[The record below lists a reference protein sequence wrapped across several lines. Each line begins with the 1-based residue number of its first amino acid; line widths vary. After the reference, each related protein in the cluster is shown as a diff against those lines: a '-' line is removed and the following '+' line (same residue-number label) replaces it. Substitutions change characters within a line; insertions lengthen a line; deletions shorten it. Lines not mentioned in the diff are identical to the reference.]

1 MSMLTSRAYKVVLR
15 RTLVSHRGLA
25 TTTNTIVPPS
35 TTSSTD
41 SSSSSSS
48 SSNQPASTATA
59 STPSTKTAT
68 DKKKKKH
75 IVFGNRG
82 PSLQDFLNSSTGSP
96 SKSNSHLTP
105 ESTTPLDIPYLSMKG
120 RQLGQG
126 SKYFVEVYGCQM
138 NVNDTEILMAI
149 MNGAGYTKADDHED
163 ADIVFLVTCAIREN
177 AETRIWNRLADLKR
191 RKLGPLKDRAPLV
204 GVLGCMAERL
214 KDKLLD
220 SDKMVDLVCGPDAY
234 RSIPHLLSISETTR
248 QGVANVML
256 SADETYAD
264 IVPLRIS
271 PESFSAHL
279 SIMRGCN
286 NMCSFCVVPFTRG
299 NERSRDVE
307 SILREVRQLSDQGV
321 KDLTLL
327 GQNVNSYRDT
337 SKDGVELSEG
347 VGAELS
353 NPGFNTIYKR
363 KDGGMR
369 FTELLDKVSLID
381 PEMRIRF
388 TSPHPKDFPTAL
400 LHLMASRPNICSQ
413 IHMPAQSGSTTVLSK
428 MRRGYSREAYFE
440 LVDNIRTIVP
450 GVALSSDF
458 ITGFCGETEED
469 HKDTMDLMRRVEY
482 EMAYMFMYSRREGTH
497 AGRRLQDDVPE
508 DVKLRRLQDIIGIFH
523 KGAEN
528 RFRARVGLPA
538 GECVLVEGRSRRD
551 KNRWVGRADGGFKIV
566 FDDDLILP
574 SIESSLTAGAAAG
587 GSEKGRVQIKLG
599 DYVQVVTTSA
609 TSTSFQGKAVARTS
623 LTEFSRFQSLLNQ
636 GSVGRVSSPLG
647 LGVSVPPVASQLGLG
662 GHSILNISP

>member
-1 MSMLTSRAYKVVLR
+1 MRLHLSLLAASARASRQST
-15 RTLVSHRGLA
+15 RTAAASGARALA
-25 TTTNTIVPPS
+25 TTTNTVPPVTS
-35 TTSSTD
+35 ASKPTDTSKNAATTSGD
-41 SSSSSSS
+41 
-48 SSNQPASTATA
+48 
-59 STPSTKTAT
+59 TKTPQ
-68 DKKKKKH
+68 KKQH
-75 IVFGNRG
+75 LIFGNRG
-82 PSLQDFLNSSTGSP
+82 PSLQDFLNSSA
-96 SKSNSHLTP
+96 SKADDPKTLAEVTP
-105 ESTTPLDIPYLSMKG
+105 DNVPYLSVKG
-120 RQLGQG
+120 PKLGAG
-126 SKYFVEVYGCQM
+126 AKYFVEVYGCQM

-149 MNGAGYTKADDHED
+149 MNGAGYVKAED
-163 ADIVFLVTCAIREN
+163 QSEADIVFLVTCAIREN
-177 AETRIWNRLADLKR
+177 AESRIWNRLADLKR
-191 RKLGPLKDRAPLV
+191 KKLGSMKERAPLV

-264 IVPLRIS
+264 IVPVRIS

-286 NMCSFCVVPFTRG
+286 NMCAFCVVPFTRG
-299 NERSRDVE
+299 NERSRAVD
-307 SILREVRQLSDQGV
+307 SILQEVRQLSDQGIKEV
-321 KDLTLL
+321 TLL

-337 SKDGVELSEG
+337 SEDGIQRSAG
-347 VGAELS
+347 IGAELS

-369 FTELLDKVSLID
+369 FTELLDRVSLID

-413 IHMPAQSGSTTVLSK
+413 IHMPAQSGSTAVLSR

-440 LVDNIRTIVP
+440 LVDTMRSIVP

-458 ITGFCGETEED
+458 ITGFCGETESD
-469 HKDTMDLMRRVEY
+469 HEDTMDLMRRVEY

-508 DVKLRRLQDIIGIFH
+508 DVKLRRLQDIIKIFH

-528 RFRARVGLPA
+528 RFGARVGQPA
-538 GECVLVEGRSRRD
+538 GECVLVEGRSKRD
-551 KNRWVGRADGGFKIV
+551 KSRWIGRADGGFKIV
-566 FDDDLILP
+566 FDDDLILS
-574 SIESSLTAGAAAG
+574 SIESSATAALSGTAG
-587 GSEKGRVQIKLG
+587 RVPIKLG

-609 TSTSFQGKAVARTS
+609 TSTSFQGKALARTT
-623 LTEFSRFQSLLNQ
+623 LGEFSRYQSRLAAGQPAL
-636 GSVGRVSSPLG
+636 SFRPVSAPSSPLISNVG
-647 LGVSVPPVASQLGLG
+647 LGSVEMQS
-662 GHSILNISP
+662 

>member
-1 MSMLTSRAYKVVLR
+1 MRVTVNIAPLCRRNLVVTRTTKAAFQQRA
-15 RTLVSHRGLA
+15 LA
-25 TTTNTIVPPS
+25 TTTS
-35 TTSSTD
+35 TLPT
-41 SSSSSSS
+41 
-48 SSNQPASTATA
+48 
-59 STPSTKTAT
+59 STPEGSKEA
-68 DKKKKKH
+68 KPVQKKKH
-75 IVFGNRG
+75 LVFGNRG
-82 PSLQDFLNSSTGSP
+82 PSLQDFL
-96 SKSNSHLTP
+96 SKSNLKENDP
-105 ESTTPLDIPYLSMKG
+105 KLANAVAEDVPYLSVKG
-120 RQLGQG
+120 RKLGAG
-126 SKYFVEVYGCQM
+126 AKYFVEVYGCQM
-138 NVNDTEILMAI
+138 NVNDTEILMSI
-149 MNGAGYTKADDHED
+149 MNGAGYTKADDQGD

-177 AETRIWNRLADLKR
+177 AETRIWNRLAELKR
-191 RKLGPLKDRAPLV
+191 KKMRPQKDRAPLV

-264 IVPLRIS
+264 IVPMRIA
-271 PESFSAHL
+271 PDSFSAHL

-299 NERSRDVE
+299 NERSRAVD
-307 SILREVRQLSDQGV
+307 SILQEVKQLSDQGIKEV
-321 KDLTLL
+321 TLL

-337 SKDGVELSEG
+337 SEDGVQLAAG

-369 FTELLDKVSLID
+369 FTELLDKVSLVD

-400 LHLMASRPNICSQ
+400 LHLMAARPNICSQ
-413 IHMPAQSGSTTVLSK
+413 IHMPAQSGSTAVLSK

-440 LVDNIRTIVP
+440 LVDNIRSIVP

-458 ITGFCGETEED
+458 ITGFCGETEDD

-508 DVKLRRLQDIIGIFH
+508 DVKLRRLQDIIQIFH

-528 RFRARVGLPA
+528 RFSARVGNPA
-538 GECVLVEGRSRRD
+538 GECVLVEGRSKRD

-566 FDDDLILP
+566 FDDDLVLP
-574 SIESSLTAGAAAG
+574 TIKSSLTTPSTRGTAGKV
-587 GSEKGRVQIKLG
+587 SIKLG
-599 DYVQVVTTSA
+599 DYVQVVTSSA
-609 TSTSFQGKAVARTS
+609 TSTSFQGKAIARTT
-623 LTEFSRFQSLLNQ
+623 LTEFSRYQSQLQ
-636 GSVGRVSSPLG
+636 GGRPWAGLSSSSMPMVSNVG
-647 LGVSVPPVASQLGLG
+647 LGAARAQA
-662 GHSILNISP
+662 

>member
-1 MSMLTSRAYKVVLR
+1 MRRQLSLLATSVRVSTSSVRSFATGT
-15 RTLVSHRGLA
+15 RTLA
-25 TTTNTIVPPS
+25 TTTNSIPS
-35 TTSSTD
+35 SSPNSTPAGESKDTAAASSD
-41 SSSSSSS
+41 SSK
-48 SSNQPASTATA
+48 NL
-59 STPSTKTAT
+59 
-68 DKKKKKH
+68 KKKQH
-75 IVFGNRG
+75 LVFGNRG
-82 PSLQDFLNSSTGSP
+82 PSLQDFLNSSAHKSHDP
-96 SKSNSHLTP
+96 SSVAEVTP
-105 ESTTPLDIPYLSMKG
+105 ENVPYLSVQG
-120 RQLGQG
+120 RKLGAG
-126 SKYFVEVYGCQM
+126 AKYFVEVYGCQM
-138 NVNDTEILMAI
+138 NVNDTEILMSI
-149 MNGAGYTKADDHED
+149 MNGAGYVRAEDQED
-163 ADIVFLVTCAIREN
+163 ADIVFMVTCAIREN
-177 AETRIWNRLADLKR
+177 AESRIWNRLADLKR
-191 RKLGPLKDRAPLV
+191 KKLGPMKDRAPLV

-234 RSIPHLLSISETTR
+234 RSIPHLLSISEKTR

-264 IVPLRIS
+264 IVPVRIA

-299 NERSRDVE
+299 NERSRAVD
-307 SILREVRQLSDQGV
+307 SILQEVRQLSDQGIKEV
-321 KDLTLL
+321 TLL

-337 SKDGVELSEG
+337 SQDGLQQTAG
-347 VGAELS
+347 IGAELS

-369 FTELLDKVSLID
+369 FTELLDRVSLID

-440 LVDNIRTIVP
+440 LVDTMRSIVP

-458 ITGFCGETEED
+458 ITGFCGETEAD
-469 HKDTMDLMRRVEY
+469 HEDTMDLMRRVEY

-497 AGRRLQDDVPE
+497 AGRRLQDDVPA
-508 DVKLRRLQDIIGIFH
+508 DVKLRRLQDIIQIFH

-528 RFRARVGLPA
+528 QFRARVGQPA

-551 KNRWVGRADGGFKIV
+551 KRRWIGRADGGFKIV
-566 FDDDLILP
+566 FDDDLVLP
-574 SIESSLTAGAAAG
+574 SIETSSAATTTPSTTAG
-587 GSEKGRVQIKLG
+587 RVPIKLG
-599 DYVQVVTTSA
+599 DYVHVITTSA
-609 TSTSFQGKAVARTS
+609 TSTSFQGKALARTT
-623 LTEFSRFQSLLNQ
+623 LGEFSRYQSRFLVGQ
-636 GSVGRVSSPLG
+636 SAPGFVSVSATTSPLVANVG
-647 LGVSVPPVASQLGLG
+647 LGAAEMRS
-662 GHSILNISP
+662 

>member
-1 MSMLTSRAYKVVLR
+1 MLTTRACRLVLR

-25 TTTNTIVPPS
+25 TTTNTIVPPPSS
-35 TTSSTD
+35 TSTTD
-41 SSSSSSS
+41 SSSSSTNTN
-48 SSNQPASTATA
+48 NQSASTTTSA
-59 STPSTKTAT
+59 STSTKTTAT

-82 PSLQDFLNSSTGSP
+82 PSLQDFLNSTTTSP
-96 SKSNSHLTP
+96 SSKPALDPTT
-105 ESTTPLDIPYLSMKG
+105 TTPLDIPYLSMKG

-191 RKLGPLKDRAPLV
+191 KKLGPLKDRAPLV

-264 IVPLRIS
+264 IVPLRIA

-307 SILREVRQLSDQGV
+307 SILKEVKQLSDQGV

-353 NPGFNTIYKR
+353 NSGFNTIYKR

-574 SIESSLTAGAAAG
+574 SIESSLTSG
-587 GSEKGRVQIKLG
+587 GVNNGGGEKGRVQIKLG

-636 GSVGRVSSPLG
+636 GSVVGRMSSG
-647 LGVSVPPVASQLGLG
+647 LGVAVPPVASQLGLG
-662 GHSILNISP
+662 GHATLNISP

>member
-1 MSMLTSRAYKVVLR
+1 
-15 RTLVSHRGLA
+15 
-25 TTTNTIVPPS
+25 
-35 TTSSTD
+35 
-41 SSSSSSS
+41 
-48 SSNQPASTATA
+48 
-59 STPSTKTAT
+59 
-68 DKKKKKH
+68 
-75 IVFGNRG
+75 
-82 PSLQDFLNSSTGSP
+82 
-96 SKSNSHLTP
+96 
-105 ESTTPLDIPYLSMKG
+105 
-120 RQLGQG
+120 
-126 SKYFVEVYGCQM
+126 
-138 NVNDTEILMAI
+138 
-149 MNGAGYTKADDHED
+149 
-163 ADIVFLVTCAIREN
+163 
-177 AETRIWNRLADLKR
+177 
-191 RKLGPLKDRAPLV
+191 
-204 GVLGCMAERL
+204 MAERL

-264 IVPLRIS
+264 IVPLRIA

-307 SILREVRQLSDQGV
+307 SILKEVKQLSDQGV

-413 IHMPAQSGSTTVLSK
+413 IHMPAQSGSTNVLSK

-458 ITGFCGETEED
+458 ITGFCGETDED

-528 RFRARVGLPA
+528 RFRARVGHPA
-538 GECVLVEGRSRRD
+538 GECVLVEGRSRRN

-574 SIESSLTAGAAAG
+574 SIESSLTSG
-587 GSEKGRVQIKLG
+587 GVGGGEKGRVQIKLG

-636 GSVGRVSSPLG
+636 GSVGRMSSG
-647 LGVSVPPVASQLGLG
+647 LGVAVPPVASQLGLG
-662 GHSILNISP
+662 GHATLNISS

>member
-1 MSMLTSRAYKVVLR
+1 MPPHLSLLATATRASRSVANKASQGVR
-15 RTLVSHRGLA
+15 ALA
-25 TTTNTIVPPS
+25 TTTNILPS
-35 TTSSTD
+35 TPTPGKKQTTEAGQD
-41 SSSSSSS
+41 T
-48 SSNQPASTATA
+48 NNATA
-59 STPSTKTAT
+59 PSTSNTEKSS
-68 DKKKKKH
+68 KKSKH
-75 IVFGNRG
+75 LIFGNRG
-82 PSLQDFLNSSTGSP
+82 PSLQDFLSSSAIKTNDPIDP
-96 SKSNSHLTP
+96 SA
-105 ESTTPLDIPYLSMKG
+105 TTLDNVPYLSVKG
-120 RQLGQG
+120 RKLGAG
-126 SKYFVEVYGCQM
+126 AKYFVEVYGCQM
-138 NVNDTEILMAI
+138 NVNDTEILMSI
-149 MNGAGYTKADDHED
+149 MNSAGYVKANDQDE

-177 AETRIWNRLADLKR
+177 AEARIWNRLSDLKR
-191 RKLGPLKDRAPLV
+191 KKLGPKKNRAPLV

-234 RSIPHLLSISETTR
+234 RSIPHLLSISENTR

-264 IVPLRIS
+264 VVPVRID
-271 PESFSAHL
+271 PESFTAHL

-299 NERSRDVE
+299 NERSRPVE
-307 SILREVRQLSDQGV
+307 SLLQEVQQLSDQGIKEV
-321 KDLTLL
+321 ILL

-337 SKDGVELSEG
+337 SQDGVQLSAG

-353 NPGFNTIYKR
+353 NSGFNTIYKR

-369 FTELLDKVSLID
+369 FTELLDRVSLID

-388 TSPHPKDFPTAL
+388 TSPHPKDFPTPL

-413 IHMPAQSGSTTVLSK
+413 IHMPAQSGSTTVLSR

-440 LVDNIRTIVP
+440 LVDTIRSIVP

-458 ITGFCGETEED
+458 ITGFCGETEQDHED
-469 HKDTMDLMRRVEY
+469 TVDLMKRVEY

-508 DVKLRRLQDIIGIFH
+508 DVKLRRLQDIIQIFH

-528 RFRARVGLPA
+528 RFGARVGQPA

-551 KNRWVGRADGGFKIV
+551 KNRWVGRADGGFKVV
-566 FDDDLILP
+566 FDDDMILP
-574 SIESSLTAGAAAG
+574 TIESSLTSTTSHSGTA
-587 GSEKGRVQIKLG
+587 GRVPIKLG

-609 TSTSFQGKAVARTS
+609 TSTSFQGKALARTTLGEYS
-623 LTEFSRFQSLLNQ
+623 RYQSKFLVGQSEFGHRTTSHTT
-636 GSVGRVSSPLG
+636 SPVIAGIG
-647 LGVSVPPVASQLGLG
+647 LGSSDIR
-662 GHSILNISP
+662 S

>member
-1 MSMLTSRAYKVVLR
+1 MSARTMSARLARRATR
-15 RTLVSHRGLA
+15 RTCTPALPALPPRTVSSSSSPWTIVRTLA
-25 TTTNTIVPPS
+25 TTTNTVPPLPES
-35 TTSSTD
+35 KDGKPSAETTKTSSTK
-41 SSSSSSS
+41 
-48 SSNQPASTATA
+48 N
-59 STPSTKTAT
+59 
-68 DKKKKKH
+68 KKKH
-75 IVFGNRG
+75 LIFGNRG
-82 PSLQDFLNSSTGSP
+82 PSLQDFLNNSTIQGADSKTALAVESP
-96 SKSNSHLTP
+96 
-105 ESTTPLDIPYLSMKG
+105 EDIPYLSVKG
-120 RQLGQG
+120 RKLGAG
-126 SKYFVEVYGCQM
+126 AKYFVEVYGCQM

-149 MNGAGYTKADDHED
+149 MNGAGYTKADDQSE

-177 AETRIWNRLADLKR
+177 AESRIWNRLADLKR
-191 RKLGPLKDRAPLV
+191 KRLGSLKEKAPLV

-264 IVPLRIS
+264 IVPVRIA

-299 NERSRDVE
+299 NERSRAVE
-307 SILREVRQLSDQGV
+307 SILQEVRQLSDKGIKEV
-321 KDLTLL
+321 TLL

-337 SKDGVELSEG
+337 SEDGVQLSAG

-353 NPGFNTIYKR
+353 NSGFNTIYKR

-369 FTELLDKVSLID
+369 FTELLDRVSLID

-413 IHMPAQSGSTTVLSK
+413 IHMPAQSGSTAVLSK

-440 LVDNIRTIVP
+440 LVDSIRSIVP

-458 ITGFCGETEED
+458 ITGFCGETEAD
-469 HKDTMDLMRRVEY
+469 HEDTMDLMRRVEY

-508 DVKLRRLQDIIGIFH
+508 DVKLRRLQDIIQIFH

-528 RFRARVGLPA
+528 RFRARIGQPA
-538 GECVLVEGRSRRD
+538 GECVLVEGRSKRD
-551 KNRWVGRADGGFKIV
+551 KNRWVGRADGGFKVV

-574 SIESSLTAGAAAG
+574 SIESSFNSSTSMNSTAG
-587 GSEKGRVQIKLG
+587 RVPIQLG
-599 DYVQVVTTSA
+599 DYVQVMTISA
-609 TSTSFQGKAVARTS
+609 TSTSFQGKAMARTS
-623 LTEFSRFQSLLNQ
+623 LSEFSRYHSMLMAGQ
-636 GSVGRVSSPLG
+636 GMSGFRANSAAASPVVAHLG
-647 LGVSVPPVASQLGLG
+647 LGSMEIQS
-662 GHSILNISP
+662 S

>member
-1 MSMLTSRAYKVVLR
+1 MQPPLFILTASARASSRASR
-15 RTLVSHRGLA
+15 RVAAATITSTRSLA
-25 TTTNTIVPPS
+25 TTTNITIPPAAKSSDPTLTKDSDSSIKTS
-35 TTSSTD
+35 TTST
-41 SSSSSSS
+41 
-48 SSNQPASTATA
+48 
-59 STPSTKTAT
+59 
-68 DKKKKKH
+68 KKKQH
-75 IVFGNRG
+75 LVFGNRG
-82 PSLQDFLNSSTGSP
+82 PSLQDFLNSSAIKAHDPTSTDL
-96 SKSNSHLTP
+96 SNAIP
-105 ESTTPLDIPYLSMKG
+105 VDVPYLSIKG
-120 RQLGQG
+120 RKLGAG
-126 SKYFVEVYGCQM
+126 AKYFVEVYGCQM
-138 NVNDTEILMAI
+138 NVNDTEILMSI
-149 MNGAGYTKADDHED
+149 MDSAGYVKAEEQGE

-177 AETRIWNRLADLKR
+177 AEARIWNRLSDLKR
-191 RKLGPLKDRAPLV
+191 KRLGVAKDRAPLV

-264 IVPLRIS
+264 IVPVRIA

-299 NERSRDVE
+299 NERSRVVD
-307 SILREVRQLSDQGV
+307 SILQEVRQLSDQGIKEV
-321 KDLTLL
+321 TLL
-327 GQNVNSYRDT
+327 GQNVNSYRDV
-337 SKDGVELSEG
+337 SKDGIEQSAGIG
-347 VGAELS
+347 VELS

-369 FTELLDKVSLID
+369 FTELLDRVSLVD

-413 IHMPAQSGSTTVLSK
+413 IHMPAQSGSTTVLSR

-440 LVDNIRTIVP
+440 LVDTIRSIVP

-458 ITGFCGETEED
+458 ITGFCGETEAD
-469 HKDTMDLMRRVEY
+469 HEDTMDLMKRVEY

-497 AGRRLQDDVPE
+497 AGRRLEDDVPE
-508 DVKLRRLQDIIGIFH
+508 NIKLKRLQDIIQIFH

-528 RFRARVGLPA
+528 RFRARVGQA
-538 GECVLVEGRSRRD
+538 GGECVLVEGRSKRD

-574 SIESSLTAGAAAG
+574 SIESSLKSSALQNTSA
-587 GSEKGRVQIKLG
+587 GRVPIKLG
-599 DYVQVVTTSA
+599 DYVQVATTSS
-609 TSTSFQGKAVARTS
+609 TSTSFQGKALARTTLS
-623 LTEFSRFQSLLNQ
+623 EFSLHQSRLRAEQ
-636 GSVGRVSSPLG
+636 TVSGFRATSTSVSPIVNRISL
-647 LGVSVPPVASQLGLG
+647 ASAQ
-662 GHSILNISP
+662 IQP

>member
-1 MSMLTSRAYKVVLR
+1 MPPSQLSLLVASARVSRNVTTRAAR
-15 RTLVSHRGLA
+15 SARTLA
-25 TTTNTIVPPS
+25 TTTNTLPPTPGS
-35 TTSSTD
+35 KNTGDSGEKVTD
-41 SSSSSSS
+41 PASSSKSSV
-48 SSNQPASTATA
+48 
-59 STPSTKTAT
+59 STKNQ
-68 DKKKKKH
+68 KKSQH
-75 IVFGNRG
+75 LIFGNRG
-82 PSLQDFLNSSTGSP
+82 PSLQDFLNSSAI
-96 SKSNSHLTP
+96 KSNDPKTLDNVTP
-105 ESTTPLDIPYLSMKG
+105 DNIPYLSVKG
-120 RQLGQG
+120 KKLGAG
-126 SKYFVEVYGCQM
+126 AKYFVEVYGCQM
-138 NVNDTEILMAI
+138 NVNDTEILMSI
-149 MNGAGYTKADDHED
+149 MNGAGYVKAEDQSD

-177 AETRIWNRLADLKR
+177 AEARIWNRLEDLKR
-191 RKLGPLKDRAPLV
+191 KRLGPLKNRAPLV

-264 IVPLRIS
+264 IVPVRIN

-299 NERSRDVE
+299 NERSRAVE
-307 SILREVRQLSDQGV
+307 SILQEVKQLSDQGIKEV
-321 KDLTLL
+321 TLL

-337 SKDGVELSEG
+337 SEDGAQLSSG

-369 FTELLDKVSLID
+369 FTELLDRVSLVD

-413 IHMPAQSGSTTVLSK
+413 IHMPAQSGSTTVLSR

-440 LVDNIRTIVP
+440 LVDTMRSIVP

-458 ITGFCGETEED
+458 ITGFCGETDAD
-469 HKDTMDLMRRVEY
+469 HEDTMDLMRRVEY

-508 DVKLRRLQDIIGIFH
+508 DVKLRRLQDIITIFH

-528 RFRARVGLPA
+528 RFRARVGQPA

-551 KNRWVGRADGGFKIV
+551 KNRWVGRADGGFKVV

-574 SIESSLTAGAAAG
+574 SIESSLKSSTTLNSTAG
-587 GSEKGRVQIKLG
+587 RVPIKLG
-599 DYVQVVTTSA
+599 DYVQVVTTSS
-609 TSTSFQGKAVARTS
+609 TSTSFQGKALARTS
-623 LTEFSRFQSLLNQ
+623 LSEFSQYQSKLSAGQPKL
-636 GSVGRVSSPLG
+636 GLFTSASPIVANLG
-647 LGVSVPPVASQLGLG
+647 LGSVEIQS
-662 GHSILNISP
+662 

>member
-1 MSMLTSRAYKVVLR
+1 MPPQLSFLVASARASRGAAIR
-15 RTLVSHRGLA
+15 ATRGVRALA
-25 TTTNTIVPPS
+25 TTTNTLPPTPGQQHTGDS
-35 TTSSTD
+35 KESVKDSATSPKG
-41 SSSSSSS
+41 
-48 SSNQPASTATA
+48 N
-59 STPSTKTAT
+59 TKSL
-68 DKKKKKH
+68 KKTQH
-75 IVFGNRG
+75 LVFGNRG
-82 PSLQDFLNSSTGSP
+82 PSLQDFLNSSTIKANNP
-96 SKSNSHLTP
+96 KDADVAT
-105 ESTTPLDIPYLSMKG
+105 LDNIPYLSVKG
-120 RQLGQG
+120 RKLGAG
-126 SKYFVEVYGCQM
+126 AKYFVEVYGCQM
-138 NVNDTEILMAI
+138 NVNDTEILMSI
-149 MNGAGYTKADDHED
+149 MNAAGYVKAED
-163 ADIVFLVTCAIREN
+163 QSEADIVFLVTCAIREN
-177 AETRIWNRLADLKR
+177 AEARIWNRLADLKR
-191 RKLGPLKDRAPLV
+191 KRLGPMKNRAPLV

-234 RSIPHLLSISETTR
+234 RSIPHLLSISENTR

-264 IVPLRIS
+264 IVPVRID

-299 NERSRDVE
+299 NERSRAVE
-307 SILREVRQLSDQGV
+307 SILQEVKQLSDQGIKEV
-321 KDLTLL
+321 TLL

-337 SKDGVELSEG
+337 SDDGVQLSSG

-369 FTELLDKVSLID
+369 FTELLDRVSLVD

-413 IHMPAQSGSTTVLSK
+413 IHMPAQSGSTAVLSR
-428 MRRGYSREAYFE
+428 MRRGYSRDAYFE
-440 LVDNIRTIVP
+440 LVDTIRSIVP

-458 ITGFCGETEED
+458 ITGFCGETEAD
-469 HKDTMDLMRRVEY
+469 HEDTMDLMRRVEY

-508 DVKLRRLQDIIGIFH
+508 DVKLRRLQDIIQIFH

-528 RFRARVGLPA
+528 RFGARVGQPA
-538 GECVLVEGRSRRD
+538 GECVLVEGRSKRD
-551 KNRWVGRADGGFKIV
+551 KNRWVGRADGGFKVV

-574 SIESSLTAGAAAG
+574 SIESSLTSSTTLDATA
-587 GSEKGRVQIKLG
+587 GRVPIKLG

-609 TSTSFQGKAVARTS
+609 TSTSFQGKALARTT
-623 LTEFSRFQSLLNQ
+623 LGEFSRYRSKLSAGQPELGL
-636 GSVGRVSSPLG
+636 RASSSTASPMVASLG
-647 LGVSVPPVASQLGLG
+647 LGSVEIQS
-662 GHSILNISP
+662 

>member
-1 MSMLTSRAYKVVLR
+1 MHPHKAFVAATAGVSRLAAGRAGTPLALR
-15 RTLVSHRGLA
+15 AQHARALA
-25 TTTNTIVPPS
+25 TTTNIIAPQAAGHNS
-35 TTSSTD
+35 QEDKAASGKDTSSGK
-41 SSSSSSS
+41 SPEGSALKSG
-48 SSNQPASTATA
+48 
-59 STPSTKTAT
+59 
-68 DKKKKKH
+68 KKKKQH
-75 IVFGNRG
+75 LIFGNRG
-82 PSLQDFLNSSTGSP
+82 PSLQDFLNGSATTQP
-96 SKSNSHLTP
+96 SDLKAGLANATA
-105 ESTTPLDIPYLSMKG
+105 EDVPYLSVKG
-120 RQLGQG
+120 RRLGAG
-126 SKYFVEVYGCQM
+126 AKYFVEVYGCQM

-149 MNGAGYTKADDHED
+149 MNGAGYTKAED
-163 ADIVFLVTCAIREN
+163 QAEADIVFLVTCAIREN

-191 RKLGPLKDRAPLV
+191 KKLGPAKGRAPLV

-234 RSIPHLLSISETTR
+234 RSIPHLLSISENTR

-264 IVPLRIS
+264 IVPMRIS

-299 NERSRDVE
+299 NERSRAID
-307 SILREVRQLSDQGV
+307 SILQEVKQLSDQGIKEV
-321 KDLTLL
+321 TLL

-337 SKDGVELSEG
+337 SEDGVQLSAG

-363 KDGGMR
+363 KDG
-369 FTELLDKVSLID
+369 
-381 PEMRIRF
+381 
-388 TSPHPKDFPTAL
+388 
-400 LHLMASRPNICSQ
+400 
-413 IHMPAQSGSTTVLSK
+413 AQSGSTAVLSK
-428 MRRGYSREAYFE
+428 MRRGYSRDAYFE
-440 LVDNIRTIVP
+440 LVDNIRSIVP

-458 ITGFCGETEED
+458 ITGFCGETEAD
-469 HKDTMDLMRRVEY
+469 HEDTMDLMRRVEY

-508 DVKLRRLQDIIGIFH
+508 DVKLRRLQEIIHIFH

-538 GECVLVEGRSRRD
+538 GECVLVEGRSKRD
-551 KNRWVGRADGGFKIV
+551 KSRWVGRADGGFKIV
-566 FDDDLILP
+566 FDDDMVLP
-574 SIESSLTAGAAAG
+574 SIETSLTSSAAMGTTA
-587 GSEKGRVQIKLG
+587 GRVPIKLG

-609 TSTSFQGKAVARTS
+609 TSTSFQGKALARTS
-623 LTEFSRFQSLLNQ
+623 LTEFSRYQSTLM
-636 GSVGRVSSPLG
+636 GGASMLG
-647 LGVSVPPVASQLGLG
+647 LRAAASASVPPVSNHGLG
-662 GHSILNISP
+662 SMEAHS

>member
-1 MSMLTSRAYKVVLR
+1 
-15 RTLVSHRGLA
+15 
-25 TTTNTIVPPS
+25 
-35 TTSSTD
+35 
-41 SSSSSSS
+41 
-48 SSNQPASTATA
+48 
-59 STPSTKTAT
+59 
-68 DKKKKKH
+68 
-75 IVFGNRG
+75 
-82 PSLQDFLNSSTGSP
+82 
-96 SKSNSHLTP
+96 
-105 ESTTPLDIPYLSMKG
+105 
-120 RQLGQG
+120 
-126 SKYFVEVYGCQM
+126 
-138 NVNDTEILMAI
+138 
-149 MNGAGYTKADDHED
+149 
-163 ADIVFLVTCAIREN
+163 
-177 AETRIWNRLADLKR
+177 
-191 RKLGPLKDRAPLV
+191 
-204 GVLGCMAERL
+204 MAERL

-307 SILREVRQLSDQGV
+307 SILKEVRQLSEQGV

-327 GQNVNSYRDT
+327 GQNVNSFRDT
-337 SKDGVELSEG
+337 SKDGVELSGG

-413 IHMPAQSGSTTVLSK
+413 IHMPAQSGSTAVLSK

-440 LVDNIRTIVP
+440 LVDNIRSIVP

-551 KNRWVGRADGGFKIV
+551 KSRWVGRADGGFKIV
-566 FDDDLILP
+566 FDDDLVLP
-574 SIESSLTAGAAAG
+574 SIESSLTNNSGGAGSGVG
-587 GSEKGRVQIKLG
+587 GEKGKVQIKLG

-636 GSVGRVSSPLG
+636 GSVGRLSTTT
-647 LGVSVPPVASQLGLG
+647 GVNIPPVASQLGLG
-662 GHSILNISP
+662 GHASLNISP

>member
-1 MSMLTSRAYKVVLR
+1 MALFASLARPARATLLSTSRLYPRAAFA
-15 RTLVSHRGLA
+15 SLA
-25 TTTNTIVPPS
+25 HAPPTIPAKDAPTTTTE
-35 TTSSTD
+35 
-41 SSSSSSS
+41 
-48 SSNQPASTATA
+48 
-59 STPSTKTAT
+59 STPKATKST
-68 DKKKKKH
+68 KKKH

-82 PSLQDFLNSSTGSP
+82 PSLQDFLNSTTTQP
-96 SKSNSHLTP
+96 S
-105 ESTTPLDIPYLSMKG
+105 TPLDPTKTMPDNIPYLSVQG
-120 RQLGQG
+120 RKLGAG
-126 SKYFVEVYGCQM
+126 AKYFVEVYGCQM
-138 NVNDTEILMAI
+138 NFNDTEILMAI
-149 MNGAGYTKADDHED
+149 MNGAGYTKADDQSE

-191 RKLGPLKDRAPLV
+191 KKLGPQKDRAPLV

-264 IVPLRIS
+264 IVPMRIA

-299 NERSRDVE
+299 NERSRAID
-307 SILREVRQLSDQGV
+307 SILTEVKQLSDAGIKEV
-321 KDLTLL
+321 TLL

-337 SKDGVELSEG
+337 SGDGVQLAAG

-369 FTELLDKVSLID
+369 FTELLDHVSQVD

-400 LHLMASRPNICSQ
+400 LHLMAERPNICSQ
-413 IHMPAQSGSTTVLSK
+413 IHMPAQSGSTAVLSR
-428 MRRGYSREAYFE
+428 MRRGYSRDAYFE
-440 LVDNIRTIVP
+440 LVDNIRSIVP

-458 ITGFCGETEED
+458 ITGFCGETEAD
-469 HKDTMDLMRRVEY
+469 HLDTMDLMRRVEY

-497 AGRRLQDDVPE
+497 AGRRLEDDVPE
-508 DVKLRRLQDIIGIFH
+508 DVKLRRLQDIIGVFH

-528 RFRARVGLPA
+528 QFRSRLGTPG
-538 GECVLVEGRSRRD
+538 GECVLVEGRSKRD
-551 KNRWVGRADGGFKIV
+551 KSRWVGRADGGYKII
-566 FDDDLILP
+566 FDDEMIQP
-574 SIESSLTAGAAAG
+574 SIAAALTSSDQSG
-587 GSEKGRVQIKLG
+587 TTGRVPIKLG
-599 DYVQVVTTSA
+599 DYVQVMTTSA
-609 TSTSFQGKAVARTS
+609 TSTSFQGKAIARTT
-623 LTEFSRFQSLLNQ
+623 LTEFSQHQSKLRAGIN
-636 GSVGRVSSPLG
+636 
-647 LGVSVPPVASQLGLG
+647 
-662 GHSILNISP
+662 

>member
-1 MSMLTSRAYKVVLR
+1 MPLLTALLRPARATVLR
-15 RTLVSHRGLA
+15 SARLYPRAAFASLVQDSPAITTPSKDTL
-25 TTTNTIVPPS
+25 PPTAS
-35 TTSSTD
+35 TTD
-41 SSSSSSS
+41 SST
-48 SSNQPASTATA
+48 ST
-59 STPSTKTAT
+59 TKS
-68 DKKKKKH
+68 KKNKKQH

-82 PSLQDFLNSSTGSP
+82 PSLQDFLNSTNG
-96 SKSNSHLTP
+96 TP
-105 ESTTPLDIPYLSMKG
+105 QTTVPLDPSTTTPDNIPYLSVQG
-120 RQLGQG
+120 RKLGAG
-126 SKYFVEVYGCQM
+126 AKYFVEVYGCQM

-149 MNGAGYTKADDHED
+149 MNGAGYTKAED
-163 ADIVFLVTCAIREN
+163 QEEADIVFLVTCAIREN

-191 RKLGPLKDRAPLV
+191 KKLGPLKDRAPLV

-264 IVPLRIS
+264 IVPMRIA

-299 NERSRDVE
+299 NERSRAID
-307 SILREVRQLSDQGV
+307 SILQEVKQLSDQGI

-337 SKDGVELSEG
+337 SGDGVQLAAG
-347 VGAELS
+347 IGAELS

-369 FTELLDKVSLID
+369 FTELLDHVSQID

-400 LHLMASRPNICSQ
+400 LHLMAERPNICSQ
-413 IHMPAQSGSTTVLSK
+413 IHMPAQSGSTAVLSK

-440 LVDNIRTIVP
+440 LVDNIRSIVP

-458 ITGFCGETEED
+458 ITGFCGETEAD
-469 HKDTMDLMRRVEY
+469 HLDTMDLMRRVEY

-508 DVKLRRLQDIIGIFH
+508 DVKLRRLQDIIGVFH

-528 RFRARVGLPA
+528 RFQARIGSPS
-538 GECVLVEGRSRRD
+538 GECVLVEGRSKRD
-551 KNRWVGRADGGFKIV
+551 KNRWVGRADGGFKII
-566 FDDDLILP
+566 FDDDLIQP
-574 SIESSLTAGAAAG
+574 SIASALTSSSTSETAG
-587 GSEKGRVQIKLG
+587 RVPIKLG
-599 DYVQVVTTSA
+599 DYVQVMTTAS
-609 TSTSFQGKAVARTS
+609 TSTSFQGKAIARTT
-623 LTEFSRFQSLLNQ
+623 LTEFSRYQNKL
-636 GSVGRVSSPLG
+636 RT
-647 LGVSVPPVASQLGLG
+647 
-662 GHSILNISP
+662 

>member
-1 MSMLTSRAYKVVLR
+1 MPPQLSLLVASLKASRGAAIR
-15 RTLVSHRGLA
+15 ATRGVRALA
-25 TTTNTIVPPS
+25 TTTNTLPPS
-35 TTSSTD
+35 PGQQHTSGSEEGGKN
-41 SSSSSSS
+41 S
-48 SSNQPASTATA
+48 AT
-59 STPSTKTAT
+59 PPKGNTKSP
-68 DKKKKKH
+68 KKTQH
-75 IVFGNRG
+75 LVFGNRG
-82 PSLQDFLNSSTGSP
+82 PSFQDFLNSSTIKANNP
-96 SKSNSHLTP
+96 KDANIATLD
-105 ESTTPLDIPYLSMKG
+105 DIPYLSVKG
-120 RQLGQG
+120 RKLGAG
-126 SKYFVEVYGCQM
+126 AKYFVEVYGCQM
-138 NVNDTEILMAI
+138 NVNDTEILMSI
-149 MNGAGYTKADDHED
+149 MNTAGYVKAED
-163 ADIVFLVTCAIREN
+163 KSEADIVFLVTCAIREN
-177 AETRIWNRLADLKR
+177 AEARIWNRLEDLKR
-191 RKLGPLKDRAPLV
+191 KRLGPLKNRAPLV

-214 KDKLLD
+214 KDRLLD

-234 RSIPHLLSISETTR
+234 RSIPHLLSISENTQ

-264 IVPLRIS
+264 IVPVRID
-271 PESFSAHL
+271 PDSFSAHL

-299 NERSRDVE
+299 NERSRAVE
-307 SILREVRQLSDQGV
+307 SILEEVKQLSDQGIKEV
-321 KDLTLL
+321 TLL

-337 SKDGVELSEG
+337 SEDGVQLSSG

-369 FTELLDKVSLID
+369 FTELLDRVSLVD

-413 IHMPAQSGSTTVLSK
+413 IHMPAQSGSTTVLSR
-428 MRRGYSREAYFE
+428 MRRGYSRDAYFE
-440 LVDNIRTIVP
+440 LVDTIRSIVP

-458 ITGFCGETEED
+458 ITGFCGETEAD
-469 HKDTMDLMRRVEY
+469 HEDTMDLMRRVEY

-508 DVKLRRLQDIIGIFH
+508 DVKLRRLQDIIQIFH

-528 RFRARVGLPA
+528 RFRARVGQPA
-538 GECVLVEGRSRRD
+538 GECVLVEGRSRRE
-551 KNRWVGRADGGFKIV
+551 KNRWVGRADGGFKVV

-574 SIESSLTAGAAAG
+574 SIESSLTSSTTLGASA
-587 GSEKGRVQIKLG
+587 GRVPIKLG

-609 TSTSFQGKAVARTS
+609 TSTSFQGKALARTT
-623 LTEFSRFQSLLNQ
+623 LGEFSRYQSKISAGQPEL
-636 GSVGRVSSPLG
+636 GFRASSSTASPLVASLG
-647 LGVSVPPVASQLGLG
+647 LGSVEVQS
-662 GHSILNISP
+662 

>member
-1 MSMLTSRAYKVVLR
+1 MRIAANIAPLCRRQLIASRNLAAFQQR
-15 RTLVSHRGLA
+15 AFLA
-25 TTTNTIVPPS
+25 TTTSSLPTPEG
-35 TTSSTD
+35 TTNET
-41 SSSSSSS
+41 
-48 SSNQPASTATA
+48 
-59 STPSTKTAT
+59 TKKAP
-68 DKKKKKH
+68 KKKNH
-75 IVFGNRG
+75 LIFGNRG
-82 PSLQDFLNSSTGSP
+82 PSLQDFLSQSTLNKDDP
-96 SKSNSHLTP
+96 KLVNAVA
-105 ESTTPLDIPYLSMKG
+105 EDVPYLSVKG
-120 RQLGQG
+120 RKLGSG
-126 SKYFVEVYGCQM
+126 AKYIVEVYGCQM
-138 NVNDTEILMAI
+138 NVNDTEILMSI
-149 MNGAGYTKADDHED
+149 MNSAGYVKANDQED

-177 AETRIWNRLADLKR
+177 AESRIWNRLAELKR
-191 RKLGPLKDRAPLV
+191 KKIGPQKERAPLV

-264 IVPLRIS
+264 IVPMRIA

-286 NMCSFCVVPFTRG
+286 NMCAFCVVPFTRG
-299 NERSRDVE
+299 NERSRAVD
-307 SILREVRQLSDQGV
+307 SILQEVKQLSDQGIKEV
-321 KDLTLL
+321 TLL

-337 SKDGVELSEG
+337 SEDGVQLSAG

-369 FTELLDKVSLID
+369 FTELLDKVSLVD

-413 IHMPAQSGSTTVLSK
+413 IHMPAQSGSTAVLAR

-440 LVDNIRTIVP
+440 LVDDMRSIVP

-458 ITGFCGETEED
+458 ITGFCGETEDD

-508 DVKLRRLQDIIGIFH
+508 DVKLRRLQDIIQIFH

-528 RFRARVGLPA
+528 RFKARVGNPA
-538 GECVLVEGRSRRD
+538 GECLLVEGRSKRD
-551 KNRWVGRADGGFKIV
+551 KSRWVGRADGGYKIV
-566 FDDDLILP
+566 FDDDLVLP
-574 SIESSLTAGAAAG
+574 TIEASLTQSPSAETDRGKVG
-587 GSEKGRVQIKLG
+587 IKLG
-599 DYVQVVTTSA
+599 DYVQVLTTSA
-609 TSTSFQGKAVARTS
+609 TSTSFQGKAIARTT
-623 LTEFSRFQSLLNQ
+623 LTEFSRYQSHLQ
-636 GSVGRVSSPLG
+636 GTRPWHVNPLASSSPSMP
-647 LGVSVPPVASQLGLG
+647 SVSQLGI
-662 GHSILNISP
+662 HA

>member
-1 MSMLTSRAYKVVLR
+1 MLTSRASRLVLR
-15 RTLVSHRGLA
+15 RSLVSSSSRGLA

-35 TTSSTD
+35 ATSPSGTD
-41 SSSSSSS
+41 SSKNSD
-48 SSNQPASTATA
+48 NQSSTATTTA
-59 STPSTKTAT
+59 ATAT
-68 DKKKKKH
+68 KKKKH
-75 IVFGNRG
+75 LVFGNRG
-82 PSLQDFLNSSTGSP
+82 PSLQDFLSSTGSP
-96 SKSNSHLTP
+96 STSKSLDPTT
-105 ESTTPLDIPYLSMKG
+105 TTPDEIPYLSMKG

-149 MNGAGYTKADDHED
+149 MNGAGYTKADDSSE

-191 RKLGPLKDRAPLV
+191 RKLGLGSQKGRAPLV

-307 SILREVRQLSDQGV
+307 SILKEVKQLSDQGV

-337 SKDGVELSEG
+337 SKDGVEMAEG

-369 FTELLDKVSLID
+369 FTELLDKVSLVD

-400 LHLMASRPNICSQ
+400 LHLMASRPNLCSQ
-413 IHMPAQSGSTTVLSK
+413 IHMPAQSGSTAVLSK
-428 MRRGYSREAYFE
+428 MRRGYTRDAYFE
-440 LVDNIRTIVP
+440 LVDNIRSIVP

-458 ITGFCGETEED
+458 ITGFCGETEDD

-508 DVKLRRLQDIIGIFH
+508 DVKLRRLQDIIQIFH
-523 KGAEN
+523 RGAEN
-528 RFRARVGLPA
+528 RFRARVGSLA
-538 GECVLVEGRSRRD
+538 GECVLVEGRSRKD
-551 KNRWVGRADGGFKIV
+551 KNRWVGRADGGFKVV

-574 SIESSLTAGAAAG
+574 SIESSLTSGTGAASGTA
-587 GSEKGRVQIKLG
+587 GRVSIQLG

-623 LTEFSRFQSLLNQ
+623 LTEHSRFQSLLNQ
-636 GSVGRVSSPLG
+636 GRASSGALGMSSTTVSPI
-647 LGVSVPPVASQLGLG
+647 ASQLGLG
-662 GHSILNISP
+662 GHASLNISP

>member
-1 MSMLTSRAYKVVLR
+1 MQPYLSLLAVSARASRHAAKRAFTFASSHPLR
-15 RTLVSHRGLA
+15 ALA
-25 TTTNTIVPPS
+25 TTTNSIPPV
-35 TTSSTD
+35 TD
-41 SSSSSSS
+41 WKETGKDAKDTRL
-48 SSNQPASTATA
+48 NKDKEASTG
-59 STPSTKTAT
+59 TPKAA
-68 DKKKKKH
+68 KKKQH
-75 IVFGNRG
+75 LIFGNRG
-82 PSLQDFLNSSTGSP
+82 PSLQDFLNSSAIQAHDPKGNTGL
-96 SKSNSHLTP
+96 NNATP
-105 ESTTPLDIPYLSMKG
+105 EDVPYLSVKG
-120 RQLGQG
+120 RKLGAG
-126 SKYFVEVYGCQM
+126 AKYFVEVYGCQM

-149 MNGAGYTKADDHED
+149 MNEAGYTKAED
-163 ADIVFLVTCAIREN
+163 QSEADIVFLVTCAIREN

-191 RKLGPLKDRAPLV
+191 KKLGVAKDRAPLV

-264 IVPLRIS
+264 IVPMRIA

-299 NERSRDVE
+299 NERSRAVD
-307 SILREVRQLSDQGV
+307 SIIQEVKQLSDQGIKEV
-321 KDLTLL
+321 TLL

-337 SKDGVELSEG
+337 SEDGLQLSAG

-369 FTELLDKVSLID
+369 FTELLDRVSLVD

-413 IHMPAQSGSTTVLSK
+413 IHMPAQSGSTAVLSK

-440 LVDNIRTIVP
+440 LVDSIRSIVP

-458 ITGFCGETEED
+458 ITGFCGETEAD
-469 HKDTMDLMRRVEY
+469 HEDTMDLMRRVEY

-508 DVKLRRLQDIIGIFH
+508 DVKLRRLQDIIQIFH

-538 GECVLVEGRSRRD
+538 GECVLVEGRSKRD
-551 KNRWVGRADGGFKIV
+551 KSRWVGRADGGFKVV
-566 FDDDLILP
+566 FDDDMILS
-574 SIESSLTAGAAAG
+574 SIESSLTSSSVS
-587 GSEKGRVQIKLG
+587 GSAGRVPIKLG

-609 TSTSFQGKAVARTS
+609 TSTSFQGKALARTS
-623 LTEFSRFQSLLNQ
+623 LTEFSRYKSTLLGGQANA
-636 GSVGRVSSPLG
+636 GFRAMSSPLSSPLG
-647 LGVSVPPVASQLGLG
+647 TNHSLGSAELQS
-662 GHSILNISP
+662 

>member
-1 MSMLTSRAYKVVLR
+1 MHSHKAFVAATAGVSRLAAGRACSPLAFRVQHSRA
-15 RTLVSHRGLA
+15 LA
-25 TTTNTIVPPS
+25 TTSNTIAPPAAGR
-35 TTSSTD
+35 
-41 SSSSSSS
+41 
-48 SSNQPASTATA
+48 SNEED
-59 STPSTKTAT
+59 KTNANIGKNPENSAPRSG
-68 DKKKKKH
+68 KKKKQH
-75 IVFGNRG
+75 LIFGNRG
-82 PSLQDFLNSSTGSP
+82 PSLQDFLNSSATSQ
-96 SKSNSHLTP
+96 SSSDLKVNLENATA
-105 ESTTPLDIPYLSMKG
+105 DDVPYLSVKG
-120 RQLGQG
+120 RRLGAG
-126 SKYFVEVYGCQM
+126 AKYFVEVYGCQM

-149 MNGAGYTKADDHED
+149 MNGAGYTKAED
-163 ADIVFLVTCAIREN
+163 QAEADIVFLVTCAIREN

-191 RKLGPLKDRAPLV
+191 KKLGPAKDRAPLV

-234 RSIPHLLSISETTR
+234 RSIPHLLSISENTR

-264 IVPLRIS
+264 IVPMRIS

-299 NERSRDVE
+299 NERSRAID
-307 SILREVRQLSDQGV
+307 SILQEVKQLSDQGIKEV
-321 KDLTLL
+321 TLL

-337 SKDGVELSEG
+337 SEDGVQLSAG

-369 FTELLDKVSLID
+369 FTELLDRVSLVD

-413 IHMPAQSGSTTVLSK
+413 IHMPAQSGSTAVLSK
-428 MRRGYSREAYFE
+428 MRRGYSRDAYFE
-440 LVDNIRTIVP
+440 LVDNIRSIVP

-458 ITGFCGETEED
+458 ITGFCGETEAD
-469 HKDTMDLMRRVEY
+469 HEDTMDLMRRVEY

-508 DVKLRRLQDIIGIFH
+508 DVKLRRLQDIIHIFH

-538 GECVLVEGRSRRD
+538 GECVLVEGRSKRD
-551 KNRWVGRADGGFKIV
+551 KSRWVGRADGGFKIV
-566 FDDDLILP
+566 FDDDMVLP
-574 SIESSLTAGAAAG
+574 SIESSLTSLAAVGTTA
-587 GSEKGRVQIKLG
+587 GRVPIKLG

-609 TSTSFQGKAVARTS
+609 TSTSFQGKALARTS
-623 LTEFSRFQSLLNQ
+623 LTEFSRYQSKLM
-636 GSVGRVSSPLG
+636 
-647 LGVSVPPVASQLGLG
+647 G
-662 GHSILNISP
+662 GHSRLGLHAASSAPTPIVSNHSLGSMEAHS

>member
-1 MSMLTSRAYKVVLR
+1 MRAVVTTGSRA
-15 RTLVSHRGLA
+15 LA
-25 TTTNTIVPPS
+25 TTTNTILPNALG
-35 TTSSTD
+35 TTD
-41 SSSSSSS
+41 
-48 SSNQPASTATA
+48 
-59 STPSTKTAT
+59 T
-68 DKKKKKH
+68 DKTKDANKTLDHSATKDAGAEGPKKKKH
-75 IVFGNRG
+75 IVFSNRG
-82 PSLQDFLNSSTGSP
+82 PSLQDFLSA
-96 SKSNSHLTP
+96 SHLKNLDP
-105 ESTTPLDIPYLSMKG
+105 NVKELDSTMADDTPYLQVKG
-120 RQLGQG
+120 RKLGAG
-126 SKYFVEVYGCQM
+126 AKYFVEVYGCQM

-149 MNGAGYTKADDHED
+149 MNGAGYVKADDQDE

-177 AETRIWNRLADLKR
+177 AESKIWNRLAELKR
-191 RKLGPLKDRAPLV
+191 RRLGPMKDKAPLV

-234 RSIPHLLSISETTR
+234 RSIPRLLSISETTR
-248 QGVANVML
+248 QGIANVML

-264 IVPLRIS
+264 IVPVRIA

-299 NERSRDVE
+299 NERSRAVD
-307 SILREVRQLSDQGV
+307 SILQEIRQLSDQGIKEV
-321 KDLTLL
+321 TLL

-337 SKDGVELSEG
+337 SEDGVQMSLG

-353 NPGFNTIYKR
+353 NSGFKTIYKR

-369 FTELLDKVSLID
+369 FTELLDQVSLID

-400 LHLMASRPNICSQ
+400 LDLMASRPNICSQ
-413 IHMPAQSGSTTVLSK
+413 IHMPAQSGSTEVLSR
-428 MRRGYSREAYFE
+428 MRRGYSKEAYLE
-440 LVDNIRTIVP
+440 LVETIRSTVP

-458 ITGFCGETEED
+458 ITGFCGETEAD
-469 HKDTMDLMRRVEY
+469 HEDTMDLMRRVEY

-508 DVKLRRLQDIIGIFH
+508 DVKLRRLQDIIQIFH

-528 RFRARVGLPA
+528 RLRARVGLPA

-551 KNRWVGRADGGFKIV
+551 KNRWVGRADGGYKVV

-574 SIESSLTAGAAAG
+574 SIDASLSSPALPNQTAG
-587 GSEKGRVQIKLG
+587 RVPVKLG
-599 DYVQVVTTSA
+599 DYVHVVTTSA
-609 TSTSFQGKAVARTS
+609 TSTSFQGKALARTTLS
-623 LTEFSRFQSLLNQ
+623 EFSQHQSKFLAGQSIREFRPTLTAT
-636 GSVGRVSSPLG
+636 SPVVTGVG
-647 LGVSVPPVASQLGLG
+647 LGAMEMQP
-662 GHSILNISP
+662 

>member
-1 MSMLTSRAYKVVLR
+1 MRISTSIVPLCRSQQLALSRLTKTAFQQRAL
-15 RTLVSHRGLA
+15 LA
-25 TTTNTIVPPS
+25 TTTSTLPPPPS
-35 TTSSTD
+35 K
-41 SSSSSSS
+41 
-48 SSNQPASTATA
+48 AAAA
-59 STPSTKTAT
+59 STPEKET
-68 DKKKKKH
+68 KKKKQPQH
-75 IVFGNRG
+75 LIFGNRG
-82 PSLQDFLNSSTGSP
+82 PSLQDFLNQSSSDDPTNQ
-96 SKSNSHLTP
+96 KLT
-105 ESTTPLDIPYLSMKG
+105 TAAGVDADTVPYLSIRG
-120 RQLGQG
+120 RKLGQG
-126 SKYFVEVYGCQM
+126 AKYFVEVYGCQM
-138 NVNDTEILMAI
+138 NVNDTEILMSI
-149 MNGAGYTKADDHED
+149 MNGAGYTKAEESSE

-191 RKLGPLKDRAPLV
+191 RKLGPRKDKAPLV

-264 IVPLRIS
+264 IVPMRIS

-299 NERSRDVE
+299 NERSRAVD
-307 SILREVRQLSDQGV
+307 SILQEVKQLSDQGIKEV
-321 KDLTLL
+321 TLL

-337 SKDGVELSEG
+337 SEDGVHLSAG

-413 IHMPAQSGSTTVLSK
+413 IHMPAQSGSTAVLSK
-428 MRRGYSREAYFE
+428 MRRGYSRDAYFE
-440 LVDNIRTIVP
+440 LVDTIRSIVP

-458 ITGFCGETEED
+458 ITGFCGETEDD

-508 DVKLRRLQDIIGIFH
+508 DVKLRRLQDIIQVFH

-528 RFRARVGLPA
+528 RFRIRVGNPV
-538 GECVLVEGRSRRD
+538 GECVLVEGRSKRN
-551 KNRWVGRADGGFKIV
+551 KNRWVGRADGGYKIV
-566 FDDDLILP
+566 FDDDQILP
-574 SIESSLTAGAAAG
+574 SIEASLTRTTTTLGLNGDNSGSAGAGKVA
-587 GSEKGRVQIKLG
+587 IKLG
-599 DYVQVVTTSA
+599 DYVQVVTSSA
-609 TSTSFQGKAVARTS
+609 TSTSFQGKAIARTT
-623 LTEFSRFQSLLNQ
+623 LQEFSRYQSQLQ
-636 GSVGRVSSPLG
+636 GGGNVWAGLSTSVSLPL
-647 LGVSVPPVASQLGLG
+647 VTSLGLG
-662 GHSILNISP
+662 GPSVTQA

>member
-1 MSMLTSRAYKVVLR
+1 MHSHKAFVAATAGVSRLAAARACSPLAFRVQHSRA
-15 RTLVSHRGLA
+15 LA
-25 TTTNTIVPPS
+25 TIASPAAGHTSQEDKTTDAKDPGMGKNTEKS
-35 TTSSTD
+35 TLKSG
-41 SSSSSSS
+41 
-48 SSNQPASTATA
+48 
-59 STPSTKTAT
+59 
-68 DKKKKKH
+68 KKKKQH
-75 IVFGNRG
+75 LVFGNRG
-82 PSLQDFLNSSTGSP
+82 PSLQDFLNSSATTQ
-96 SKSNSHLTP
+96 SNDPKTSLENAIP
-105 ESTTPLDIPYLSMKG
+105 EDVPYLSVKG
-120 RQLGQG
+120 RKLGAG
-126 SKYFVEVYGCQM
+126 AKYFVEVYGCQM

-149 MNGAGYTKADDHED
+149 MNGAGYTKAED
-163 ADIVFLVTCAIREN
+163 QAEADIVFLVTCAIREN
-177 AETRIWNRLADLKR
+177 AETRIWNRLAELKR
-191 RKLGPLKDRAPLV
+191 KKLGPAKDRAPLV

-234 RSIPHLLSISETTR
+234 RSIPHLLSISENTR

-264 IVPLRIS
+264 IVPMRIS

-299 NERSRDVE
+299 NERSRAID
-307 SILREVRQLSDQGV
+307 SILQEVKQLSDQGIKEV
-321 KDLTLL
+321 TLL

-337 SKDGVELSEG
+337 SEDGVQLSAG

-369 FTELLDKVSLID
+369 FTELLDRVSL
-381 PEMRIRF
+381 MRIRF

-413 IHMPAQSGSTTVLSK
+413 IHMPAQSGSTAVLSK
-428 MRRGYSREAYFE
+428 MRRGYSRDAYFE
-440 LVDNIRTIVP
+440 LVDNIRSIVP

-458 ITGFCGETEED
+458 ITGFCGETEAD
-469 HKDTMDLMRRVEY
+469 HEDTMDLMRRVEY

-508 DVKLRRLQDIIGIFH
+508 DVKLRRLQDIIHIFH

-538 GECVLVEGRSRRD
+538 GECVLVEGRSKRD
-551 KNRWVGRADGGFKIV
+551 KSRWVGRADGGFKIV
-566 FDDDLILP
+566 FDDDMVLP
-574 SIESSLTAGAAAG
+574 SIESSLTSSAGPGATA
-587 GSEKGRVQIKLG
+587 GRVPIKLG

-609 TSTSFQGKAVARTS
+609 TSTSFQGKALARTS
-623 LTEFSRFQSLLNQ
+623 LTEFSRYQSRLM
-636 GSVGRVSSPLG
+636 GSQSRLG
-647 LGVSVPPVASQLGLG
+647 LHAAPLAPAPLVSNHNLGSMEA
-662 GHSILNISP
+662 HS

>member
-1 MSMLTSRAYKVVLR
+1 MLTSRACRLVLR
-15 RTLVSHRGLA
+15 RNLVTRGLA
-25 TTTNTIVPPS
+25 TTTNTIVPPPAS
-35 TTSSTD
+35 ASTD
-41 SSSSSSS
+41 SSTTKET
-48 SSNQPASTATA
+48 PSTPSKTA
-59 STPSTKTAT
+59 STVAAASKKT
-68 DKKKKKH
+68 KKH
-75 IVFGNRG
+75 LIFGNRG
-82 PSLQDFLNSSTGSP
+82 PSLQDFLASSAAKPVLDPATI
-96 SKSNSHLTP
+96 TP
-105 ESTTPLDIPYLSMKG
+105 ENVPYLSMKG

-149 MNGAGYTKADDHED
+149 MNEAGYVKADDQSE

-177 AETRIWNRLADLKR
+177 AELKIWNRLSELKS
-191 RKLGPLKDRAPLV
+191 RKTTLKDRAPLV

-234 RSIPHLLSISETTR
+234 RSIPHLLSISETTH

-264 IVPLRIS
+264 IVPLRIA

-307 SILREVRQLSDQGV
+307 SILQEVKQLSDQGV
-321 KDLTLL
+321 KELTLL

-337 SKDGVELSEG
+337 SKDGIEMAEG
-347 VGAELS
+347 VGTELS

-413 IHMPAQSGSTTVLSK
+413 IHMPAQSGSTTVLSR

-440 LVDNIRTIVP
+440 LVDTIRNIVP
-450 GVALSSDF
+450 GVAISSDF
-458 ITGFCGETEED
+458 ITGFCGETEAD
-469 HKDTMDLMRRVEY
+469 HEDTMDLMRRVEY

-497 AGRRLQDDVPE
+497 AGRRLTDDVPE
-508 DVKLRRLQDIIGIFH
+508 EVKLRRLQDIIKIFH

-538 GECVLVEGRSRRD
+538 GECILVEGRSRRD
-551 KNRWVGRADGGFKIV
+551 KNRWIGRADGGYKVV
-566 FDDDLILP
+566 FDDDLVLP
-574 SIESSLTAGAAAG
+574 SIESSLTNNHGGASVGDSGKVPIA
-587 GSEKGRVQIKLG
+587 LG
-599 DYVQVVTTSA
+599 DYVQVMTTSA
-609 TSTSFQGKAVARTS
+609 TSSSFQGKAVARTS
-623 LTEFSRFQSLLNQ
+623 LTEFSRFQQLLNQ
-636 GSVGRVSSPLG
+636 GHPAWGATSSLRMSTVVPSAASDIGLGSRVSS
-647 LGVSVPPVASQLGLG
+647 
-662 GHSILNISP
+662 